1 MAEVIMGIEER
12 LARIETLLH
21 VLMQQGTKASW
32 YSVDEFAQKVG
43 RSAFTCR
50 QWCRIGRIAAQ
61 KKASGRGA
69 YTAWA
74 ISHEEL
80 LRYQREGLRPA
91 R

>member
-1 MAEVIMGIEER
+1 MSVEER
-12 LARIETLLH
+12 LARIENLLLA
-21 VLMQQGTKASW
+21 LMPQAAGRSW
-32 YSVDEFAQKVG
+32 YSVDEFARIVG

-50 QWCRIGRIAAQ
+50 QWCRLGRIAAQ

-69 YTAWA
+69 HMSWA
-74 ISHEEL
+74 ISHEEF